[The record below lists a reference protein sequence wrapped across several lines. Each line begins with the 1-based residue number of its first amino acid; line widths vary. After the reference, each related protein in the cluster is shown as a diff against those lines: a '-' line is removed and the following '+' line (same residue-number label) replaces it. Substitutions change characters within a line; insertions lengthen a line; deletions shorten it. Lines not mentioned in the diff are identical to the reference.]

1 MTKDLTKG
9 KLFPLIIEFTIPL
22 ILGNLL
28 QLLYNAIDSIVVG
41 RFVGKDALAAIGTAN
56 PITTLLI
63 LWLNG
68 ITLGAGI
75 LIGNLYGAKDYKRL
89 KRQISTAM
97 IAGEIFS
104 LIVSLLGILFAP
116 QLLMLLQVQKKIQPM
131 ATMYLRIIMA
141 GLIFTFIYNYF
152 ASVLRA
158 MGDSASPLYFLAASA
173 LFNIIGDLFFVIVL
187 HMGVHGAA
195 ISTVICEA
203 LSVVMCL
210 LYIKHKVPIL
220 RLGKA
225 WLVFDFKMLKK
236 TITYGI
242 VTALQQS
249 TVQIG
254 KLGIQTIVNTMG
266 VPEMAAFNV
275 VNRPDDFAILPE
287 QNIAHA
293 MTAVMAQNK
302 GAQETKRMK
311 NTFTIG
317 MKIEIVYG
325 FISGMIFL
333 LLATPIMHIFTLDA
347 QVVRLG
353 EEYLHLIAFMYMIPA
368 ITNGVQGYFRGIGD
382 LKITFF
388 SSLINMT
395 GRCLSCAYFTFVMH
409 LGFKAVPISYLVGWI
424 VMMAFEIPFLIKWYN
439 KTDI

>member
-28 QLLYNAIDSIVVG
+28 QLLYNAIDSIIVG

-116 QLLMLLQVQKKIQPM
+116 QLLMLLQVQKKILPM
-131 ATMYLRIIMA
+131 ATMYLRIIIA

-203 LSVVMCL
+203 LSVVMC
-210 LYIKHKVPIL
+210 
-220 RLGKA
+220 
-225 WLVFDFKMLKK
+225 
-236 TITYGI
+236 ITYGI

-325 FISGMIFL
+325 FISGIIFL

-439 KTDI
+439 KTDL